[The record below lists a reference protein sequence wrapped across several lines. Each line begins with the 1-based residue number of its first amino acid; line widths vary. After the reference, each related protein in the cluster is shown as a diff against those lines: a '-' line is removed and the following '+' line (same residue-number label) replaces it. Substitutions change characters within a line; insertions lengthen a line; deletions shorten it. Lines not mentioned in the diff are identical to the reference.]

1 MIHIIKQKN
10 YQIKVLI
17 NSFYLLINK
26 YLKNKQIVK
35 KEKKYLEKK
44 KQVLI

>member
-26 YLKNKQIVK
+26 YLRNKQIVK
-35 KEKKYLEKK
+35 EEKNYLEKK

>member
-1 MIHIIKQKN
+1 MILIIKQKN

>member
-1 MIHIIKQKN
+1 MIHIIKPKN

-44 KQVLI
+44 KQVKI